1 MRDAQHWLNR
11 WVYEGKRVLPLL
23 TAWRDALVRRDL
35 VAIEAMH
42 ARLQPA
48 LQQLEHLK
56 ATMPAPLKPDPS
68 DLSDSSNLSDLPHL
82 SNLSEALAVARAIDE
97 VIQSAYDIILNE
109 LDYTHALMAMLV
121 RAAEPEHYAPLS
133 RDRAA
138 STVMLNTEV

>member
-35 VAIEAMH
+35 VAIDALH
-42 ARLQPA
+42 ARLQPT

-56 ATMPAPLKPDPS
+56 ATLPAPLKPDPS
-68 DLSDSSNLSDLPHL
+68 DSSELPA
-82 SNLSEALAVARAIDE
+82 LSEALAVARAVDE
-97 VIQSAYDIILNE
+97 VLQSAYDIILNE

-133 RDRAA
+133 GKGTA
-138 STVMLNTEV
+138 STLMLNTEV